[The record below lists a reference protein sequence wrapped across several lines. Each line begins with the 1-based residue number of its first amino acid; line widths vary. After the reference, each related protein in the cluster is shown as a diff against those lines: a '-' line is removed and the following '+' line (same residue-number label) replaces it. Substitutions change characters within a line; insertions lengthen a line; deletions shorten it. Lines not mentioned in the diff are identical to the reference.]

1 MERSEYEKYL
11 DMLHFA
17 ETLCRALVCGVVMW
31 KHIQRCEAEG
41 KPCTG
46 IDLDAAAQEADQL
59 MRRFYSRKPQQ
70 SDTDHKEA
78 AEDGGFSVTHFD
90 NST

>member
-1 MERSEYEKYL
+1 MERSENVSYM
-11 DMLHFA
+11 DMLLM
-17 ETLCRALVCGVVMW
+17 EGRLYCALLCGVVLW
-31 KHIQRCEAEG
+31 KHIQRCDAEG
-41 KPCTG
+41 KPYTE
-46 IDLDAAAQEADQL
+46 IDLNAAAQETDQL

>member
-17 ETLCRALVCGVVMW
+17 ETLCRALVCGLVLW
-31 KHIQRCEAEG
+31 ERIQRCEASGQPYAE
-41 KPCTG
+41 
-46 IDLDAAAQEADQL
+46 IDLDEAAQEAT
-59 MRRFYSRKPQQ
+59 RRMCLFYSRTAQQ
-70 SDTDHKEA
+70 SENEA

-90 NST
+90 NSS

>member
-1 MERSEYEKYL
+1 MERSENVSYM
-11 DMLHFA
+11 DMLLM
-17 ETLCRALVCGVVMW
+17 EGRLYCALLCGVVLW
-31 KHIQRCEAEG
+31 KHIQRCDAEG
-41 KPCTG
+41 KPYTE
-46 IDLDAAAQEADQL
+46 IDLNAAAQEADQL
-59 MRRFYSRKPQQ
+59 MRRFYSRIPQQ